1 MFRNH
6 RKSYKMGVDATA
18 VLDLVRGSKLVVG
31 VAPYKSIYIGFPE
44 KEMRF

>member
-18 VLDLVRGSKLVVG
+18 VLDLVRGSKLVV
-31 VAPYKSIYIGFPE
+31 APYKSIYIGFPE
-44 KEMRF
+44 KEMGF

>member
-18 VLDLVRGSKLVVG
+18 VLDTVRGSKLV
-31 VAPYKSIYIGFPE
+31 VAPYKSIYITSP
-44 KEMRF
+44 KRK